1 NGAEHLLLT
10 SRRGIDAPGAIE
22 LRDELTALGA
32 DVTITA
38 CDMADRDAVTAL
50 LATVP
55 DHRPLTAVMHTAGVL
70 DDGVIDAL
78 TPERFATVLAPKAD
92 AALTLH
98 ELTRDLELSAFVLF
112 SGVAGTLGDAGQGN
126 YAAANAYLDALAE
139 QRQSDGLA
147 ATSVAWG
154 RWGDSGLAA
163 GGAIGERLDRGGVPA
178 MAPRSAIGALQQ
190 ALDHAEAAVAVADIQ
205 WERFQP
211 GYTAVRRSPFLSDL
225 PEVRRLAETSAATG
239 EPGAGEHSPAEAL
252 RKRLAV
258 MPQAEQALAVL
269 ELVRSHAATAL
280 GHPTTDEVG
289 AGRAFKELGFDS
301 LIALE
306 LRNRLNAATGL
317 RLPATLVFDH
327 PTPAVLA
334 DFLRAEI
341 TQDGSGGAA
350 PGIAELE
357 KLESALS
364 VLDPDAPDS
373 ETRTDIALRLQALLA
388 KWGEPHT
395 TSRGEAV
402 TEKLQEATP
411 DELFDFIE
419 KELGI

>member
-1 NGAEHLLLT
+1 LIA
-10 SRRGIDAPGAIE
+10 AVP
-22 LRDELTALGA
+22 A
-32 DVTITA
+32 DQ
-38 CDMADRDAVTAL
+38 
-50 LATVP
+50 
-55 DHRPLTAVMHTAGVL
+55 PLTAVMHTAGVL

-98 ELTRDLELSAFVLF
+98 ELTRDLDLSAFVLF

-139 QRQSDGLA
+139 QRHADGLA

-190 ALDHAEAAVAVADIQ
+190 ILDRAEAAVAVADIQ
-205 WERFQP
+205 WERFAP
-211 GYTAVRRSPFLSDL
+211 GYTAVRRSPFLADL
-225 PEVRRLAETSAATG
+225 PEVRQLAGATAAGG
-239 EPGAGEHSPAEAL
+239 EAGGEHSPAEAL
-252 RKRLAV
+252 RARLAV

-334 DFLRAEI
+334 EFLRAEI

-364 VLDPDAPDS
+364 VIDPDDS
-373 ETRTDIALRLQALLA
+373 DGDTRTDIALRLQALLA

-395 TSRGEAV
+395 DSHGEAV

>member
-1 NGAEHLLLT
+1 RGAE
-10 SRRGIDAPGAIE
+10 APGAVE
-22 LRDELTALGA
+22 LREELTALGA
-32 DVTITA
+32 RVTLAA

-50 LATVP
+50 LADVP
-55 DHRPLTAVMHTAGVL
+55 ADRPLTAVVHTAGVL
-70 DDGVIDAL
+70 DDGVIDGL

-98 ELTRDLELSAFVLF
+98 ELTRDLDLSAFVLF

-126 YAAANAYLDALAE
+126 YAAANSYLDALAE
-139 QRQSDGLA
+139 QRHADGLP

-178 MAPRSAIGALQQ
+178 MAPRAAIRALQQ
-190 ALDHAEAAVAVADIQ
+190 ALDHAEPAVAVADIQ
-205 WERFQP
+205 WERFTP
-211 GYTAVRRSPFLSDL
+211 GYTAVRPSPFLVDL
-225 PEVRRLAETSAATG
+225 PEVRALVRAAAAAG
-239 EPGAGEHSPAEAL
+239 DAAGADGDGSPAEAL
-252 RKRLAV
+252 RRRLSV

-269 ELVRSHAATAL
+269 DLVRSHAATAL

-317 RLPATLVFDH
+317 KLPATLVFDH

-334 DFLRAEI
+334 DFLRGEI
-341 TQDGSGGAA
+341 VQDGSAAAA

-364 VLDPDAPDS
+364 VIDPDG
-373 ETRTDIALRLQALLA
+373 ETRSDIASRLQALLA
-388 KWGEPHT
+388 KWGEPQAH
-395 TSRGEAV
+395 SSGGAV
-402 TEKLQEATP
+402 AEKLQEATA

-419 KELGI
+419 NELGI